1 VMRTWLSL
9 SAVYQVPSGLA
20 ADAGE
25 TKPAQ
30 PKNTLTASPK
40 AAAALWLVL
49 IATSM
54 FVIGRMR
61 NV

>member
-1 VMRTWLSL
+1 
-9 SAVYQVPSGLA
+9 VYQVPSGLA

-40 AAAALWLVL
+40 AAAALRLVL